1 MCQSLNFYIQI
12 EIQFH
17 SGKSE
22 RREDLCKLPHIF
34 STSFT
39 LHYSLSLSGQACLN
53 KALQDCWSSLQSNTL

>member
-22 RREDLCKLPHIF
+22 RREDLCKPPHIF

-39 LHYSLSLSGQACLN
+39 LLVTSLSGQVCLD
-53 KALQDCWSSLQSNTL
+53 KALQDCLSSLQSNIL